1 MKEHLNYRG
10 EFAESRDHVFD
21 GGATAVTIQG
31 FLGGARYDHML
42 KHGDINKNLTQQF
55 VLLATA
61 GSRFDLLLDNR
72 FYEQE
77 VLQWFGVKP
86 SDDHYSVEQ
95 QRQRWHRRVLSFLF
109 SKPAPALKAKVEALQ
124 ANHNIIWSRSIGLQ
138 LRTYIVRPTPGHS
151 VFASAWSLPLGYK
164 HPHSSCERGC

>member
-72 FYEQE
+72 FYEQV

-95 QRQRWHRRVLSFLF
+95 QRQKWHRRVLSFLF
-109 SKPAPALKAKVEALQ
+109 L
-124 ANHNIIWSRSIGLQ
+124 
-138 LRTYIVRPTPGHS
+138 TYKLTTTRKRNFIHTRVFHPGGPLLAPTPREVTS
-151 VFASAWSLPLGYK
+151 ASRRSGTPTWAAPQTSGTRTSRCGNSRIAP
-164 HPHSSCERGC
+164 